1 MVSFLKK
8 TRWIVSKIGMRSW
21 FDTASMLLLV
31 TFSSYL
37 FEDHFFPFFHFFK
50 VLKKVFIRLFS
61 NWVVFTA
68 LVMKTILNRFIECG
82 LVSLFNWDNFSWLF
96 EKNCFFPFL
105 TQHFHLKNKKF
116 WKWLKMVFDG
126 WFELPIVDLVGI
138 EYLKVKMG

>member
-37 FEDHFFPFFHFFK
+37 FEDHFFYFSTFSKSWKKCFFA
-50 VLKKVFIRLFS
+50 FS
-61 NWVVFTA
+61 QIGYFFTA
-68 LVMKTILNRFIECG
+68 LVMKSILNRFMECG
-82 LVSLFNWDNFSWLF
+82 LVSLFNWNNFFWLF
-96 EKNCFFPFL
+96 GKNWFFPFL

-126 WFELPIVDLVGI
+126 WFDLPIVNLVGI
-138 EYLKVKMG
+138 EYLKVKIR